1 MCVWGRDGTSWF
13 AQLRLLLWKNW
24 TLKKR
29 RAGSSVCE
37 ILFPLGAV
45 CILLMIRALV
55 KIEDVEIQIPIQD
68 KVMVREERRERER
81 GRKDRGGSEAAAVA
95 RPMRR
100 HNARGCGGTCEMT
113 S

>member
-68 KVMVREERRERER
+68 KVMVR
-81 GRKDRGGSEAAAVA
+81 K
-95 RPMRR
+95 
-100 HNARGCGGTCEMT
+100 
-113 S
+113 